1 MGRKLLSMAVS
12 LLIILNMGMA
22 FGLETK
28 QKPLITAEELI
39 IGEPVSD
46 VLYANK
52 SVFLNV
58 NISVK
63 AKTNVQE
70 HPLTLSLVKLEDKL
84 PFADELDK
92 TLNVPII
99 KLSSSA
105 LLKESPSAL
114 YVVADSPLET
124 TKRDDGDYKVE
135 TEIINSY
142 FEAIENLNTL
152 NAEIVSANKKYKLE
166 SLTEEDLNKASEEVK
181 EAYETWLTNKTTFL
195 EQKKDFE
202 QIQATYLSLF
212 EVEIC
217 TDQVAKPSYLKEVG
231 KLDVGK
237 YKLRFTDEND
247 IFIKE
252 MVFEVVKEDDTLKA
266 VSPTINV
273 NDNTEK

>member
-1 MGRKLLSMAVS
+1 MGRKLLSMAIS

-28 QKPLITAEELI
+28 QTPLISAEELI
-39 IGEPVSD
+39 VGEPVSD

-63 AKTNVQE
+63 TKTNVQE

-84 PFADELDK
+84 PFAEELDK

-114 YVVADSPLET
+114 YVVADLTLE
-124 TKRDDGDYKVE
+124 KSRNDGDYKVE
-135 TEIINSY
+135 TEIINTY
-142 FEAIENLNTL
+142 FKAVEKLNTL

-166 SLTEEDLNKASEEVK
+166 SLTEAGLNKANEEVK
-181 EAYETWLTNKTTFL
+181 KAYKTWVMNKTTLL
-195 EQKKDFE
+195 EQKKSFE
-202 QIQATYLSLF
+202 QIQAAYLNLF
-212 EVEIC
+212 EVKIFE
-217 TDQVAKPSYLKEVG
+217 DQIAKLSYLKEVG
-231 KLDVGK
+231 KLDIGK
-237 YKLRFTDEND
+237 YKLRFTDENGV
-247 IFIKE
+247 FIKE
-252 MVFEVVKEDDTLKA
+252 LVFEVVKEDDTLKA
-266 VSPTINV
+266 VSPTISV